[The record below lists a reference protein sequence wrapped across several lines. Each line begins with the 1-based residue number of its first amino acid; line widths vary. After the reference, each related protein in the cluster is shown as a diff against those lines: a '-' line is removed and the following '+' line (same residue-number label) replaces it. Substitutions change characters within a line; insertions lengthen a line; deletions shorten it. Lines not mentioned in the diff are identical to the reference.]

1 MNDQFPSRTSR
12 RAARPRFTSAP
23 LRAVA
28 RALVVAAGAGALL
41 LAVAPAGAQ
50 QPVTIVYNTFIDP
63 NNKTDP
69 RAQAQTDMIAA
80 FEKKFPNIKVQPF
93 ADSTGSN
100 AARTVRTKADSPD
113 VIRVPNY
120 LTLEYVQTGSLLALD
135 ELIARDKI
143 DMSDYLLPTDR
154 NKVDGKTYGIQQDYR
169 IPILTYRKSLLEA
182 AKVRPPVTWA
192 EACEAG
198 GKLSKD
204 NVIGLALPLGVTG
217 GIGGAQA
224 FGEFMLSSMLP
235 GADGEYFAADGK
247 AFKFDKASFVRTAQ
261 TVKDLF
267 TKCKATPLP
276 SLQYGYNEIHDG
288 LRSGRVAMA
297 PFGVYR
303 FKAIQAGGA
312 GDDLAWAP
320 SPAFAP
326 ADKFTVYGYT
336 ISVNA
341 NSRKRNEAWEF
352 VKFMTSREAQ
362 AIQARGGEVVAL
374 QSVYADPYFATP
386 DGKRQKE
393 WADLVKARGR
403 QVNYSLQL
411 AKFHQIVGEALQK
424 MILQNGSA
432 EDAYQEVVTKYQAA
446 LGS

>member
-1 MNDQFPSRTSR
+1 MNNAFQVFLARSRCGLLTI
-12 RAARPRFTSAP
+12 
-23 LRAVA
+23 
-28 RALVVAAGAGALL
+28 AAGAVL
-41 LAVAPAGAQ
+41 LAAMPASAQ
-50 QPVTIVYNTFIDP
+50 TGQPATIIYNSFIDP

-69 RAQAQTDMIAA
+69 RAAAQNEMITA
-80 FEKKFPNIKVQPF
+80 FEKKFPNIKVQVF
-93 ADSTGSN
+93 ADSTGAN

-135 ELIARDKI
+135 ELITRDKV
-143 DMSDYLLPTDR
+143 DLKDFLLPTDP
-154 NKVDGKTYGIQQDYR
+154 NKIGGKTYGIQQDYR
-169 IPILTYRKSLLEA
+169 IPILEYRKSLLDA
-182 AKVRPPVTWA
+182 AGVKPPVTWA

-235 GADGEYFAADGK
+235 GADNKYFAADGK
-247 AFKFDKASFVRTAQ
+247 ALAFSKDSFIRTAQ

-312 GDDLAWAP
+312 GEDLAWAP
-320 SPAFAP
+320 SPAFA
-326 ADKFTVYGYT
+326 ANDKYTVYGYT

-341 NSRKRNEAWEF
+341 NSKKRDAAWEF
-352 VKFMTSREAQ
+352 VKFMTGPEAQ
-362 AIQARGGEVVAL
+362 VMQARGGEVVARA
-374 QSVYADPYFATP
+374 SAYGDGYFKTP
-386 DGKRQKE
+386 DGMRQKE
-393 WADLVKARGR
+393 WADLVKSRGR
-403 QVNYSLQL
+403 QVDYSLQL
-411 AKFHQIVGEALQK
+411 AKFHQIVGEAMQK

-432 EDAYQEVVTKYQAA
+432 DEAYQEVVSKYQAA
-446 LGS
+446 LTN